1 MIFSMMDGAKRHR
14 ELIAHFEPKSARL
27 RKANMVRLRRGPPT
41 NQTGLLG
48 NKPEMLLRAY
58 PLWFADGED
67 ALIDTRGQRGRKR
80 VAWLLGRIVCRSGA
94 SCR

>member
-1 MIFSMMDGAKRHR
+1 MILGMMDGAKWHC

-48 NKPEMLLRAY
+48 NKTEMLLRAY

-67 ALIDTRGQRGRKR
+67 ALIDPSGQRRRKR
-80 VAWLLGRIVCRSGA
+80 VARLLGRIVCRSAA